1 MLLKDFQELNSSA
14 NSIYIYLS
22 DQQPHVGSVVPLD
35 LAKGSLRCNEIEAE
49 IILYIRMCKSI
60 FSNMFLPNNMHI
72 RQSSLRFQIMTMLSQ
87 LP

>member
-35 LAKGSLRCNEIEAE
+35 LAKGSLRYNEIEAE
-49 IILYIRMCKSI
+49 IIMPLYTYVQKH
-60 FSNMFLPNNMHI
+60 FFKYVPA
-72 RQSSLRFQIMTMLSQ
+72 Q
-87 LP
+87 